1 MMTWLSFAVAI
12 MSLVVAVEFI
22 FNKSDKDGRTNSIDD

>member
-12 MSLVVAVEFI
+12 MSLVVAVEFM
-22 FNKSDKDGRTNSIDD
+22 FNKPDKDGKSNINND